1 MHRTSPECE
10 GFRLIYYLVTKEH
23 DYTIRSFLSTWG
35 KSLKPYLK
43 VMSYETLFRK
53 PRLSAATYIFSDIER
68 LTESDAQTAA
78 LIVTALGDQWGASI
92 QMLNHPTVSMTRYE
106 LLRRLHSEG
115 VNDFNVYRLTE
126 ALIPERFP
134 VFIRNEDDHEG
145 SLSELMETPEAL
157 FAAIRDIETRGVSRR
172 NKMITEYCD
181 TSDSDG
187 IFRKY
192 SCFCLAG
199 EIIPRHVCF
208 GRHWMLKYPEL
219 TGPEQTREEMDF
231 VQSNPHERQ
240 IREIFALA
248 RIDYGRIDYS
258 FKNGRI
264 QVWEINTNP
273 GLVSFLS
280 AGVSERLPLHEA
292 FLENF
297 TRVMRKIDRQE
308 SKEKM
313 ANPAYRVLRSGRLTR
328 RMKNWSMSTLYTLP
342 VSISAKAR
350 LLNRLVAFKRR
361 MFQE

>member
-1 MHRTSPECE
+1 
-10 GFRLIYYLVTKEH
+10 
-23 DYTIRSFLSTWG
+23 
-35 KSLKPYLK
+35 
-43 VMSYETLFRK
+43 
-53 PRLSAATYIFSDIER
+53 
-68 LTESDAQTAA
+68 
-78 LIVTALGDQWGASI
+78 
-92 QMLNHPTVSMTRYE
+92 
-106 LLRRLHSEG
+106 
-115 VNDFNVYRLTE
+115 
-126 ALIPERFP
+126 
-134 VFIRNEDDHEG
+134 
-145 SLSELMETPEAL
+145 
-157 FAAIRDIETRGVSRR
+157 
-172 NKMITEYCD
+172 
-181 TSDSDG
+181 
-187 IFRKY
+187 
-192 SCFCLAG
+192 
-199 EIIPRHVCF
+199 
-208 GRHWMLKYPEL
+208 MLKYPEL

-280 AGVSERLPLHEA
+280 AGVPERLPLHEA
-292 FLENF
+292 FLDNF